1 MEATPPEGALVA
13 ECLRRGRAA
22 FPELRTDDAAIARRI
37 ASRLSSVESLEH
49 IEAEALFLAACCEE
63 NDPGALRLFES
74 RYGPEVDDAAR
85 SLRGDAS
92 FSTELRQRV
101 FQHILVGS
109 AADGPRIAHYAAR
122 GPLGAWVRVAA
133 VRMGIS
139 LLREEQRPGRVS
151 DEEDWAEGLSLPG
164 AGTPELDLIKA
175 QYAREFRNALT
186 RACHALGD
194 RERSMLR
201 MHFADGLNID
211 RIGEAYGV
219 HRATAARW
227 IAHAREELMKKTRT
241 FLQVELKVT
250 ASEWDSV
257 LRLIQSQISI
267 SMSALLPPDADAP
280 GNPDAS

>member
-13 ECLRRGRAA
+13 ECLRRGHAA
-22 FPELRTDDAAIARRI
+22 FPDLRVDDASIARRI
-37 ASRLSSVESLEH
+37 ARRLSSVDSLEH
-49 IEAEALFLAACCEE
+49 IDAEALFLAACCEE
-63 NDPGALRLFES
+63 NHPAALRLFEA
-74 RYGPEVDDAAR
+74 RCGPEIDDAAR

-92 FSTELRQRV
+92 FSNELRQRV
-101 FQHILVGS
+101 FQHILVGG
-109 AADGPRIAHYAAR
+109 AAEGPRIAHYAAR

-139 LLREEQRPGRVS
+139 LLREERRPGRVS
-151 DEEDWAEGLSLPG
+151 DEDDWAEGLSLPG

-175 QYAREFRNALT
+175 QYAREFGKALT

-211 RIGEAYGV
+211 HIGDAYGV

-227 IAHAREELMKKTRT
+227 IARAREELMEKTRM
-241 FLQVELKVT
+241 FLQEELKVSP
-250 ASEWDSV
+250 SEWSS
-257 LRLIQSQISI
+257 LHRLIQSQISI
-267 SMSALLPPDADAP
+267 SMSALLPPDADTP
-280 GNPDAS
+280 LDPEAS